1 MAFTEAWPT
10 PRPRPDKIDNM
21 IPSSATQLLITL
33 VLIVPGF
40 VFLGVLV
47 RLRGRTP
54 ADADLSSRLMRAIV
68 ASTVFALVYLAIA
81 GPQIEALANQ
91 NPDEALN
98 HLQKYALLAL
108 LAAFVIPAVAAGL
121 YYWISTW
128 GWLQDKFRD
137 SWVDQRWNR
146 IDPRPS
152 GWDVAFADLS
162 PCFVRV
168 RMNDGGWYAGWFGKA
183 SYASSWP
190 DPRSL
195 YVEVSFHVDDNGT
208 LGQAVENSNGAVIDC
223 TDAVLVELLLP
234 GPDSDE

>member
-1 MAFTEAWPT
+1 
-10 PRPRPDKIDNM
+10 M

-40 VFLGVLV
+40 VFLGALV

-68 ASTVFALVYLAIA
+68 ASTLFALAYLAIA
-81 GPQIEALANQ
+81 GPQIEDLANQ
-91 NPDEALN
+91 KPDEALN
-98 HLQKYALLAL
+98 HLQKYAILAL
-108 LAAFVIPAVAAGL
+108 LAAFAIPTATALL

-128 GWLQDKFRD
+128 DWLQDKFRD
-137 SWVDQRWNR
+137 SKLDQRWNR

-152 GWDVAFADLS
+152 GWDVAFADLG

-168 RMNDGGWYAGWFGKA
+168 KMKEGGWFAGWFGKA

-190 DPRSL
+190 DPQSL
-195 YVEVSFHVDDNGT
+195 YLEVSFHVDQYGT
-208 LGQAVENSNGAVIDC
+208 LGKAVENSNGAVIDC

-234 GPDSDE
+234 GPDTDESGTMEPHHDEEA